1 MDVPTADQLL
11 AHPRCGASWEGFA
24 LEQVLRLSL
33 PDEAWFWAAH
43 QGPELD
49 LMLVRGQRRVGVEF
63 KRSHAPQVTRSMRT
77 AAELLQLDAL
87 YVVYPGRHRF
97 ALGAGIEAV
106 PLEALLRD
114 GSAASPGA

>member
-1 MDVPTADQLL
+1 
-11 AHPRCGASWEGFA
+11 
-24 LEQVLRLSL
+24 
-33 PDEAWFWAAH
+33 
-43 QGPELD
+43 
-49 LMLVRGQRRVGVEF
+49 
-63 KRSHAPQVTRSMRT
+63 MRT

-114 GSAASPGA
+114 GSAASTTG